1 MKKMKKL
8 FAMLLTL
15 AMVFGMSMT
24 SFAAS
29 TGNDGV
35 YGTADDTGKITVSGI
50 EKNADENIS
59 VKAYP
64 IIRAQYDTTTG
75 TFIGYKSLYDVTD
88 ISKNTLITSNL
99 DLSASQLTEYTAEVK
114 KANATG
120 TDMTLE
126 GTDYVL
132 DGVAVGTYLV
142 LVENTESH
150 SYNPMV
156 VSVFYTNEDGSTT
169 ITEGKLDLNDGTATA
184 KKSDEPGLD
193 KEITNANTSDTN
205 KGNSV
210 EVGDTVDYKVTVTP
224 IPSYTGSYP
233 KLNVVDRLDAGLAFV
248 TTTDPDTGVK
258 TPVAPVVKVNNVALD
273 SSKYTVDFNGQQMT
287 INFVVNGAYTL
298 NDYAGGTLTIDYSAE
313 VTKAAV
319 VWDGVNK
326 NTATL
331 NYTRDSKV
339 DGNDHST
346 DKKTYTYTFDIDG
359 KTSGTKDVLVK
370 TEKVGEE
377 EKPLSGALF
386 GLYKSGENVTA
397 ETVSTASANAAYKTA
412 TSDLTGQLEFSQLKE
427 GTYFLKELSAPDN
440 YSVNTHVYTIDIAAK
455 YNPDGTLKSWTITID
470 GEKTS
475 TFTSK
480 TTEAG
485 SSTAAVETTGIVNTK
500 LSSLPST
507 GGIGTTIFTIAGCA
521 IMIAAAG
528 LFFASRKKSD
538 NK

>member
-1 MKKMKKL
+1 
-8 FAMLLTL
+8 
-15 AMVFGMSMT
+15 
-24 SFAAS
+24 
-29 TGNDGV
+29 
-35 YGTADDTGKITVSGI
+35 
-50 EKNADENIS
+50 
-59 VKAYP
+59 
-64 IIRAQYDTTTG
+64 
-75 TFIGYKSLYDVTD
+75 
-88 ISKNTLITSNL
+88 
-99 DLSASQLTEYTAEVK
+99 
-114 KANATG
+114 
-120 TDMTLE
+120 MTLE

-156 VSVFYTNEDGSTT
+156 VSVFYTNKNGSTI
-169 ITEGKLDLNDGTATA
+169 ITEGTLNLNDGTATA
-184 KKSDEPGLD
+184 KKSDEPVLD

-233 KLNVVDRLDAGLAFV
+233 KLNVVDTLDAGLAFV

-258 TPVAPVVKVNNVALD
+258 TPVAPVVKVNDVALD
-273 SSKYTVDFNGQQMT
+273 SSKYTVAFNGQQMT
-287 INFVVNGAYTL
+287 INFVVNDAYTL
-298 NDYAGGTLTIDYSAE
+298 NDYAGDTLTIDYSAE

-346 DKKTYTYTFDIDG
+346 DEKTYTYTFDIDG

-377 EKPLSGALF
+377 EKPLFGALF

-397 ETVSTASANAAYKTA
+397 ETVSTASADAAYKTA
-412 TSDLTGQLEFSQLKE
+412 TSDSTGQLEFSQLKE
-427 GTYFLKELSAPDN
+427 GTYYLKELSAPN
-440 YSVNTHVYTIDIAAK
+440 GYSVNTHVYTIVIAAK

-480 TTEAG
+480 TSEAG
-485 SSTAAVETTGIVNTK
+485 SSTATVDPTGIVNTK

>member
-8 FAMLLTL
+8 FAVLLTL
-15 AMVFGMSMT
+15 AMVLGMSMT

-29 TGNDGV
+29 PGNDKV

-50 EKNADENIS
+50 EKNTDENIS

-64 IIRAQYDTTTG
+64 IISAQYDTTTG
-75 TFIGYKSLYDVTD
+75 TFIGYKSLYDVTN

-99 DLSASQLTEYTAEVK
+99 SLSASQLTEYTAEVK

-126 GTDYVL
+126 GTNYVL
-132 DGVAVGTYLV
+132 DGVAVGTYLI

-156 VSVFYTNEDGSTT
+156 VSVFYTNTNGSTT
-169 ITEGKLDLNDGTATA
+169 ITEGQLNLNDGTATA
-184 KKSDEPGLD
+184 KKSDEPGLN

-233 KLNVVDRLDAGLAFV
+233 KLNVVDTLDAGLAFV

-258 TPVAPVVKVNNVALD
+258 TPVAPVVKVNGVALD
-273 SSKYTVDFNGQQMT
+273 SSKYTVNFNGQQMT
-287 INFVVNGAYTL
+287 INFVIDGVYTL

-313 VTKAAV
+313 VTEAAV

-346 DKKTYTYTFDIDG
+346 DEKTYTYTFDIDG

-370 TEKVGEE
+370 TKKVGEE
-377 EKPLSGALF
+377 EKPLPDALF
-386 GLYKSGENVTA
+386 GLYKSGKNVTA
-397 ETVSTASANAAYKTA
+397 ETVSTASADAAYKTA
-412 TSDLTGQLEFSQLKE
+412 TSDSTGQLEFSQLKE
-427 GTYFLKELSAPDN
+427 GTYYLKELSAPN
-440 YSVNTHVYTIDIAAK
+440 GYSVNTHVYTIVIAAK

-480 TTEAG
+480 TSEAG
-485 SSTAAVETTGIVNTK
+485 SSTATVDPTGIVNTK

>member
-29 TGNDGV
+29 PGNDRV
-35 YGTADDTGKITVSGI
+35 YGTADDRGKITVSGI
-50 EKNADENIS
+50 EKNENENIS

-64 IIRAQYDTTTG
+64 IINAQYDATTE

-88 ISKNTLITSNL
+88 ISKDTLITSNL
-99 DLSASQLTEYTAEVK
+99 TLSASQLTEYTAEVK

-156 VSVFYTNEDGSTT
+156 VSVFYTNKDGSTD
-169 ITEGKLDLNDGTATA
+169 ITDGTLNLNDGNATA

-193 KEITNANTSDTN
+193 KEITNTNTSDTK

-210 EVGDTVDYKVTVTP
+210 EVGDTVDYKVTVSP

-233 KLNVVDRLDAGLAFV
+233 KLNVVDTLDAGLAFV

-258 TPVAPVVKVNNVALD
+258 TPVAPVVKVNGVALD
-273 SSKYTVDFNGQQMT
+273 SSKYTVAFNGQQMT
-287 INFVVNGAYTL
+287 INFVVNGTYTL
-298 NDYAGGTLTIDYSAE
+298 NDYVGGTLTIDYSAE

-346 DKKTYTYTFDIDG
+346 DEKTYTYTFDIDG

-377 EKPLSGALF
+377 ETPLSGALF

-397 ETVSTASANAAYKTA
+397 ETVSKASADAAYKTA

-427 GTYFLKELSAPDN
+427 GTYYLKELSAPDK
-440 YSVNTHVYTIDIAAK
+440 YSVNTHVYTIVIAAK